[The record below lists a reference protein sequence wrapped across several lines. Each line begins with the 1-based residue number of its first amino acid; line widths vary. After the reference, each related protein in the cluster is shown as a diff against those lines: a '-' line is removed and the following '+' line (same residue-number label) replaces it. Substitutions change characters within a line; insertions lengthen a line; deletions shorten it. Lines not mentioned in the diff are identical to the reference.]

1 MKFLKEHEKE
11 IYDFIL
17 NYNKDAKFR
26 EEVDSKYIN
35 EPVNLSILEIY
46 ALEEIL
52 REGNNSYFIKFVNYL
67 KKRYGMD
74 EITSETL
81 INNYGYNLK
90 NTILTDNESDIKKT
104 LNNLLFGELIFCMLD
119 RNEFKE
125 IKYRQKEPGM
135 IANIDKSIVIEELQ
149 RGFNYNFENVDSI
162 VNGMYDAFIRFGG
175 VESNYFKRLLK
186 YNTNISFVEIRDIK
200 NVDIS
205 KQKGKQIKRG

>member
-67 KKRYGMD
+67 KKRYGRD

-135 IANIDKSIVIEELQ
+135 IANIDKSIVIKELQ

-162 VNGMYDAFIRFGG
+162 VNGMYDDFIRFGG
-175 VESNYFKRLLK
+175 EESNYFKRLLK
-186 YNTNISFVEIRDIK
+186 YNTNISFVEIIDVKTQDIP
-200 NVDIS
+200 
-205 KQKGKQIKRG
+205 KQKRK